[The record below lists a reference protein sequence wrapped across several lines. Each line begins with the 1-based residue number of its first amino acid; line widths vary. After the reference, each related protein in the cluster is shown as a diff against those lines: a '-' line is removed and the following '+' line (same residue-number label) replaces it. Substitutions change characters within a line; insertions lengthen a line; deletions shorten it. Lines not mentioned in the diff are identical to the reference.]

1 MEKALIIGCPG
12 AGKSRFARALHQVSG
27 LPLYHLDLIWHL
39 PDRTHLPRQAFDE
52 KLGEILQ
59 EKQWIIDGNYLHT
72 LERRLAACDTVFL
85 LDFPVGLCL
94 AGAASRIG
102 KKREDLPWVETEFD
116 EEFRRWILDFEQDQM
131 PQIRRLLERY
141 RAGRRIVVFRTREQT
156 EDFLKSFPEEGGKN

>member
-59 EKQWIIDGNYLHT
+59 EKQWIIDGNYLRT

-85 LDFPVGLCL
+85 LDFPVELCL
-94 AGAASRIG
+94 AGAA
-102 KKREDLPWVETEFD
+102 
-116 EEFRRWILDFEQDQM
+116 
-131 PQIRRLLERY
+131 
-141 RAGRRIVVFRTREQT
+141 
-156 EDFLKSFPEEGGKN
+156 